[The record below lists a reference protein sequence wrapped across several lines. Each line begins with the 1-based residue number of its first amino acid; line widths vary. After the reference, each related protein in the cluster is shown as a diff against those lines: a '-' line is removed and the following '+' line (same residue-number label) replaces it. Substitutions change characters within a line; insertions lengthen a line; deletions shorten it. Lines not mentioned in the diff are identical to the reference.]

1 MNLAKLLEGP
11 AVFYHR
17 GQIFHSRGGAQLAP
31 TAEAFAIDTDAHGTI
46 DQRALNNA
54 LALTLTPVGVWT
66 KPQLDVLYRW
76 QNARNGQLLTPRYDV
91 LEIDT
96 TEDTI
101 TLLGDTSGELAYLN
115 YPRAGCP
122 VELATWGAAPAGLT
136 AGTIYY
142 AGIPDDEEPN
152 VITLHASEA
161 AAIAGTG
168 KIDITDA
175 GTGDHAFI
183 EQEPL
188 IIHTY
193 ENRRIV
199 FHNAAVVTMP
209 PILHSATQSLI
220 GQVGF
225 AAFRKNNLAW
235 SAENSLYT
243 ATKALLTDTPPNKD
257 NIPTQEYAA
266 EWGAAPWDAF
276 KFRDAATFTPTLTTS
291 VVGNDARGDLG
302 LKIQSVGATAVGQP
316 EGFTE
321 AQLLDI
327 LAMQGAGKARG
338 VSKIRADLVLSGTG
352 VHNTIYN
359 AAATAL
365 PQTFSVTDPRAGQ
378 IAFVSARTPGSPAFR
393 IGTAAPV

>member
-11 AVFYHR
+11 AVFFHR

-31 TAEAFAIDTDAHGTI
+31 TAEAFALDTDAHGTI

-66 KPQLDVLYRW
+66 QPQIDVLWRW

-91 LEIDT
+91 LSIDT
-96 TEDTI
+96 AEDEV

-115 YPRAGCP
+115 FPRKGCP
-122 VELATWGAAPAGLT
+122 VELATWGAAPAGLVADT
-136 AGTIYY
+136 LYY
-142 AGIPDDEEPN
+142 AGVPDAAAPN
-152 VITLHASEA
+152 VITLHATEA
-161 AAIAGTG
+161 AAIAGTD
-168 KIDITDA
+168 KINITDA

-188 IIHTY
+188 IIHTF

-199 FHNAAVVTMP
+199 FPNAAVVSMP
-209 PILHSATQSLI
+209 PILHSATQTMI

-225 AAFRKNNLAW
+225 AAFRKNNAPW
-235 SAENSLYT
+235 SAENSLY
-243 ATKALLTDTPPNKD
+243 AVSKALLTDTPPDKA

-266 EWGAAPWDAF
+266 AWGAAPWAAF
-276 KFRDAATFTPTLTTS
+276 KFRDAATLTPTLTTS

-327 LAMQGAGKARG
+327 LGMQGAGKARG
-338 VSKIRADLVLSGTG
+338 ASKIRANLVLTGSG

-365 PQTFSVTDPRAGQ
+365 PQTFDVTSPRAGQ